1 MTFQE
6 FEGATKLRLHADQL
20 QADNVRLLALLRDL
34 YRDANPT
41 FLDDAD
47 TGVRLPPR
55 WNERIEQI
63 LKELENG
70 SNP

>member
-20 QADNVRLLALLRDL
+20 EADNARLLALLRDL

-47 TGVRLPPR
+47 TGVRLSPE
-55 WNERIEQI
+55 WDERI
-63 LKELENG
+63 LKEIQDEKETVK
-70 SNP
+70 